1 MHERPRIAIVGT
13 TPWLLQGLAEAL
25 SDAGRWQ
32 ITVLASDDTRD
43 DSRDDSR
50 EPAGPPADAYVL
62 HATDETEALRR
73 LAALPPAAPVLC
85 VGATAGLD
93 APLREAR
100 AASPHAPPPRPLGL
114 LPSDADA
121 TQLRAALAAV
131 LAGLSVRAA
140 SAAAFT
146 ELEMPGSG
154 APPRAGGSP
163 VVPLG
168 ERADLEVTEAL
179 TSRELQV
186 FELLAKGLS
195 NRDIAGVLGISSHT
209 AKFHVAQ
216 ILGKVGAATR
226 AEAVALGLRLGLIG
240 L

>member
-1 MHERPRIAIVGT
+1 MQQRPRIAVVGA
-13 TPWLLQGLAEAL
+13 TPWLRQGLGEAL
-25 SDAGRWQ
+25 ADAGRWQ
-32 ITVLASDDTRD
+32 LTVLARDDTSD
-43 DSRDDSR
+43 
-50 EPAGPPADAYVL
+50 PAGAPADAYVL
-62 HATDETEALRR
+62 HALEEAEALRQ
-73 LAALPPAAPVLC
+73 LATLPPAVPVLC

-93 APLREAR
+93 ALLIDAG
-100 AASPHAPPPRPLGL
+100 AVGPRPLGL
-114 LPSDADA
+114 LPGDADA
-121 TQLRAALAAV
+121 SQLRAALAAV

-140 SAAAFT
+140 SAAWLAGT
-146 ELEMPGSG
+146 LGHDGGTSTG
-154 APPRAGGSP
+154 APRVAPATGRP
-163 VVPLG
+163 
-168 ERADLEVTEAL
+168 DLDLAEAL
-179 TSRELQV
+179 TTRELQV